1 MHSLQYPQWK
11 DKNWMG
17 VSFDLILQN
26 QEAPHLGVEVV
37 EVVVEVVEEEEE
49 VALEAEEGEEM
60 SLFVIFVSFIVL

>member
-37 EVVVEVVEEEEE
+37 EVVEEEEE
-49 VALEAEEGEEM
+49 VALEAEEGEEV